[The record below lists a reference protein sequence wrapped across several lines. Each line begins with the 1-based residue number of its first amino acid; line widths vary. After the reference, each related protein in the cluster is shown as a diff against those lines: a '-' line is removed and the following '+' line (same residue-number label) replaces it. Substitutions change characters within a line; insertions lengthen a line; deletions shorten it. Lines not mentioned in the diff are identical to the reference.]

1 VRQRLA
7 SLAKNL
13 AIYGFGDV
21 ATSVASFL
29 LLPVYVRYLTPE
41 DYGVIGLLLSVEV
54 VAKILFR
61 WGVDASFM
69 RLYYDCEDEPARQR
83 LASTIFFFLLAVN
96 GAGLATFLLAAPRLA
111 TWLFGTAAHTGLLR
125 LVLVNTFI
133 VGFYFLPFHVLRI
146 EGRSTRFVGLTI
158 ARSVATLVLRL
169 VLVIGLDLGVLGV
182 VLADV
187 IVTLAFTALLA
198 PWFVPLLRPVVSG
211 AVLREALRFG
221 LPRIPHGVAHQIVA
235 VADRYV
241 LAHFVPL
248 REIGLYSIGASFG
261 LALKLFLS
269 AFEYAWAPFYFAT
282 MRDPDARRVF
292 SLVTTYGLAVLVLL
306 VAGLSAVA
314 TDVVRLMTR
323 PEFYPAARV
332 VPWIGMGVLFQGV
345 YLLTSIGL
353 NITKQTAL
361 YPVATAAAAG
371 ASVAANLVLV
381 PRFGAVG
388 AAWSNAAA
396 YAVLAGVAMRLSQ
409 RHYPIRYE
417 WDRILRIGLSGAG
430 AWLTAVI
437 LVPERLPALA
447 GLLARGAIVLAVYPA
462 LLWVLGFYAP
472 REMALLAAL
481 AARARRSRPPAA
493 VQEATELAGETVS
506 ATADETEEAADGA
519 PPGEESAAAMA
530 GGRARRLARA
540 SGGRDRA

>member
-1 VRQRLA
+1 MRQRLA
-7 SLAKNL
+7 SLARNL

-21 ATSVASFL
+21 ATSVVSFL

-69 RLYYDCEDEPARQR
+69 RLYYDCEDERARQR

-96 GAGLATFLLAAPRLA
+96 GAILTVFLLAAPQIA
-111 TWLFGTAAHTGLLR
+111 SWLFGTTTHTGLLR

-146 EGRSTRFVGLTI
+146 EGRSPRFVALTI

-169 VLVIGLDLGVLGV
+169 VLVIALDLGVLGV

-187 IVTLAFTALLA
+187 MVTLAFTAALA
-198 PWFVPLLRPVVSG
+198 RWFAPLLRPVFSG
-211 AVLREALRFG
+211 AVLREVLRFG
-221 LPRIPHGVAHQIVA
+221 LPRVPHGVAHQTIA

-248 REIGLYSIGASFG
+248 REIGLYSIGATFG

-282 MRDPDARRVF
+282 MREPDAKRVF

-314 TDVVRLMTR
+314 NDVVRLMTR
-323 PEFYPAARV
+323 PEFYPAARI
-332 VPWIGMGVLFQGV
+332 VPWIALGVLFQGV

-361 YPVATAAAAG
+361 YPVATTAAAG

-381 PRFGAVG
+381 PRFGAQG
-388 AAWSNAAA
+388 AAWSYALA

-409 RHYPIRYE
+409 RHYPIHYE

-430 AWLTAVI
+430 AWLGAVL
-437 LVPERLPALA
+437 LVPERLPAVA
-447 GLLARGAIVLAVYPA
+447 GLAAHGAIVLAAYPA

-472 REMALLAAL
+472 RELALLAQL
-481 AARARRSRPPAA
+481 AARARRIRPPAS
-493 VQEATELAGETVS
+493 VEEASELAGEIVS
-506 ATADETEEAADGA
+506 TTPDETEEADDGTR
-519 PPGEESAAAMA
+519 PGEKRAVGVVNE
-530 GGRARRLARA
+530 RARRLAQA
-540 SGGRDRA
+540 AGGRDDA

>member
-1 VRQRLA
+1 
-7 SLAKNL
+7 
-13 AIYGFGDV
+13 
-21 ATSVASFL
+21 
-29 LLPVYVRYLTPE
+29 
-41 DYGVIGLLLSVEV
+41 
-54 VAKILFR
+54 
-61 WGVDASFM
+61 
-69 RLYYDCEDEPARQR
+69 
-83 LASTIFFFLLAVN
+83 
-96 GAGLATFLLAAPRLA
+96 
-111 TWLFGTAAHTGLLR
+111 
-125 LVLVNTFI
+125 
-133 VGFYFLPFHVLRI
+133 
-146 EGRSTRFVGLTI
+146 
-158 ARSVATLVLRL
+158 
-169 VLVIGLDLGVLGV
+169 
-182 VLADV
+182 
-187 IVTLAFTALLA
+187 
-198 PWFVPLLRPVVSG
+198 
-211 AVLREALRFG
+211 
-221 LPRIPHGVAHQIVA
+221 VAHQTIA

-282 MRDPDARRVF
+282 MREPDARRVF

-314 TDVVRLMTR
+314 TDIVRLMTR

-332 VPWIGMGVLFQGV
+332 VPWIGVGVLFQGV

-361 YPVATAAAAG
+361 YPVATAAAAA

-388 AAWSNAAA
+388 AAWSNAVA

-417 WDRILRIGLSGAG
+417 WDRIVRIALSGTG
-430 AWLTAVI
+430 AWLAAVI
-437 LVPERLPALA
+437 LVPERLPALV
-447 GLLARGAIVLAVYPA
+447 GLLAHGAVVLAVYPA

-472 REMALLAAL
+472 REMALLAGL

-493 VQEATELAGETVS
+493 VEEAAELAGEIVS
-506 ATADETEEAADGA
+506 ATPDETEEAADGA
-519 PPGEESAAAMA
+519 LSGGESAVAVA
-530 GGRARRLARA
+530 GEHTGHLARA
-540 SGGRDRA
+540 SGGRNRA

>member
-1 VRQRLA
+1 
-7 SLAKNL
+7 
-13 AIYGFGDV
+13 
-21 ATSVASFL
+21 
-29 LLPVYVRYLTPE
+29 
-41 DYGVIGLLLSVEV
+41 
-54 VAKILFR
+54 
-61 WGVDASFM
+61 M
-69 RLYYDCEDEPARQR
+69 
-83 LASTIFFFLLAVN
+83 
-96 GAGLATFLLAAPRLA
+96 
-111 TWLFGTAAHTGLLR
+111 
-125 LVLVNTFI
+125 
-133 VGFYFLPFHVLRI
+133 
-146 EGRSTRFVGLTI
+146 
-158 ARSVATLVLRL
+158 
-169 VLVIGLDLGVLGV
+169 
-182 VLADV
+182 
-187 IVTLAFTALLA
+187 VTLAFTAILA
-198 PWFVPLLRPVVSG
+198 PWFAPLLRPVVSG

-221 LPRIPHGVAHQIVA
+221 LPRIPHGVAHQTIA

-332 VPWIGMGVLFQGV
+332 VPWIGLGVLFQGV

-388 AAWSNAAA
+388 AAWSNALA

-409 RHYPIRYE
+409 RRYPIRYE

-430 AWLTAVI
+430 AWLAAVI
-437 LVPERLPALA
+437 LVPDRLPALA
-447 GLLARGAIVLAVYPA
+447 GLLAHGTVVLGTYPA

-472 REMALLAAL
+472 REVALLAQL

-493 VQEATELAGETVS
+493 VEEATELAGEIVS
-506 ATADETEEAADGA
+506 ATPDETEEAASGA
-519 PPGEESAAAMA
+519 TPGEEAAA
-530 GGRARRLARA
+530 GIPDDRARQLVGAP
-540 SGGRDRA
+540 GGRDDA